1 MIYLDTH
8 VVAWLYDGDLRR
20 FSKDACRAME
30 KEELRISPIVQLE
43 MSYLKEIGRMM
54 VDGLLII
61 ETLTQSVGLRVCDLA
76 FNRVVVESLHH
87 TWTRDPF
94 DRLIVGHAQ
103 SQNARL
109 LTKDRVIRKHYKN
122 AFW

>member
-20 FSKDACRAME
+20 FSKNARITME
-30 KEELRISPIVQLE
+30 REPLLVSPIVQLE
-43 MSYLKEIGRMM
+43 LSYLKEIGRIM

-61 ETLTQSVGLRVCDLA
+61 ETLGQSIGLRVCDLA

-87 TWTRDPF
+87 AWTRDPF

-103 SQNARL
+103 SENARL
-109 LTKDRVIRKHYKN
+109 LTKDRIIRKHYKN